1 MLEESEK
8 EAAEGFLKTI
18 SEQLQATIEE
28 VCIDP
33 FALIIL
39 TKASSTRLSA

>member
-18 SEQLQATIEE
+18 SEQLQATI
-28 VCIDP
+28 IAGDH
-33 FALIIL
+33 
-39 TKASSTRLSA
+39 